1 MRILCFMTS
10 LLLCSTSLAQ
20 VSLAKDQPAPEDGVF
35 LTKEQAAKVIAEKQA
50 AEQVCKIQQESSYT
64 QIKIKCEY
72 EKNLLRNELSYEKS
86 KFTDISRL
94 RDVQDEKL
102 YQRIGDSGDNL
113 YWFVGGLAVGAAITI
128 AGTVGIVSILN
139 QVNP

>member
-50 AEQVCKIQQESSYT
+50 ADQTCKIQQESSYT

-72 EKNLLRNELSYEKS
+72 EKNLLRNELSYEK
-86 KFTDISRL
+86 
-94 RDVQDEKL
+94 V
-102 YQRIGDSGDNL
+102 NL
-113 YWFVGGLAVGAAITI
+113 PI
-128 AGTVGIVSILN
+128 
-139 QVNP
+139 

>member
-20 VSLAKDQPAPEDGVF
+20 VSLAKDKPAPEDGVF

-50 AEQVCKIQQESSYT
+50 AEQICKIEQESALQLFKT
-64 QIKIKCEY
+64 NCEY
-72 EKNLLRNELSYEKS
+72 EKNLLKNELSYEKS

-113 YWFVGGLAVGAAITI
+113 YWFVGGLAVGGAITI
-128 AGTVGIVSILN
+128 AGTIGIVSVLN

>member
-1 MRILCFMTS
+1 MTS

-50 AEQVCKIQQESSYT
+50 ADQTCKIQQESSYT